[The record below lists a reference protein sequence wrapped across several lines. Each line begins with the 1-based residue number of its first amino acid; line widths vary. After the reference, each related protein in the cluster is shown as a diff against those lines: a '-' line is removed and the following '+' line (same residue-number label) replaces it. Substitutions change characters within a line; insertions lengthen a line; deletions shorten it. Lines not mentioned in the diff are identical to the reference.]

1 LLRNLGNI
9 CDPRLFTRSFTG
21 TKTAIEDYISEVLN
35 TIQAI
40 YEAGNEHPQQKFDL
54 FQDVEQSFGH
64 TALLMQGGGSF
75 GLFHLGVA
83 KALVEADLLP
93 RVISGSSV
101 GALMAA
107 LICTKTDDELP
118 KLFTIGGIDLKAF
131 STLRPGGSIQRKIIR
146 LFTEGYLLDVTVL
159 EECIKANLKDMTFEV
174 EKISLNFL
182 LFSKFS
188 HLRPLTCMTC
198 RKPMQRQTEHSTL

>member
-1 LLRNLGNI
+1 M
-9 CDPRLFTRSFTG
+9 
-21 TKTAIEDYISEVLN
+21 EDYISEVLH

-40 YEAGNEHPQQKFDL
+40 YEVGNEHPQQKYDL

-93 RVISGSSV
+93 RVISGASV

-107 LICTKTDDELP
+107 LLCTKTDDELP
-118 KLFTIGGIDLKAF
+118 KLFLDEQIDLKAF

-146 LFTEGYLLDVTVL
+146 LFTEGYLLDVNVL

-174 EKISLNFL
+174 ENCCCYLYLI
-182 LFSKFS
+182 
-188 HLRPLTCMTC
+188 
-198 RKPMQRQTEHSTL
+198 